1 MTALPDDAL
10 DAMRLLSH
18 IYVEHGRADSA
29 LALLRAVCLLVPD
42 DRRAL
47 RSMARAAIR
56 AGQPQEAER
65 TIGRLRDEGDPSPVL
80 HLLQGQAL
88 AALGRRAEAEQA
100 FTEFVAQRRALRS
113 VSAGVR
119 A

>member
-1 MTALPDDAL
+1 MERAPDDAL
-10 DAMRLLSH
+10 DAIRLLSH
-18 IYVEHGRADSA
+18 MYMEHGRADSA
-29 LALLRAVCLLVPD
+29 LALLRALCLIAPD
-42 DRRAL
+42 DRRAQ

-65 TIGRLRDEGDPSPVL
+65 AIHRLRDEGDPSPVL

-88 AALGRRAEAEQA
+88 AALGRRTEAERA
-100 FTEFVAQRRALRS
+100 FTEFVELRGAMRLAANG
-113 VSAGVR
+113 AG